1 MCIRSMYYKYY
12 LSPFVSFYEYEK
24 KIPLSRT
31 FVRQSMYLKSMHY
44 IFIVRI
50 KRY

>member
-31 FVRQSMYLKSMHY
+31 FVRQSTKKSMHY